1 MKLKSTKIILIGILL
16 IPILAL
22 GVTLLNPAVAS
33 VSAVVCPDGTTVV
46 SGADCAYPDDTP
58 TCLFGPGCAFTTI
71 VNTALF
77 LIGSIAVLMLIY
89 GGVRYTISGGNEKS
103 VTAAKNTILYAV
115 VGIIVAVLAYAI
127 VNFVLTALISTP
139 TGG

>member
-1 MKLKSTKIILIGILL
+1 MGTKLINTMLIGILL
-16 IPILAL
+16 IPI
-22 GVTLLNPAVAS
+22 VSFSVVLLSPIIEP
-33 VSAVVCPDGTTVV
+33 VSAVVCSDGRTVA

-89 GGVRYTISGGNEKS
+89 GGIRYTISGGNEKS

-115 VGIIVAVLAYAI
+115 VGIVIAVLAFAI
-127 VNFVLTALISTP
+127 VNFVITALLSTP
-139 TGG
+139 SGG